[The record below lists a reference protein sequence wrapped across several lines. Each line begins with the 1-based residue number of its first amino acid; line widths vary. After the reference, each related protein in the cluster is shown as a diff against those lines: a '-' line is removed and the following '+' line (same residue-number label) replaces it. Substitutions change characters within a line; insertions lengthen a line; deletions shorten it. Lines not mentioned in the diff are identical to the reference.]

1 MSGTGSGPE
10 RPARVSA
17 YDAVA
22 DAYAAYVARREQGR
36 QAYYAPESAPF
47 DSPVTNASDDPFN
60 MLSHILAA
68 LGDVA
73 GLEALDAGCGE
84 GYLAR
89 VLTARGAKVTG
100 LDLAPRLIEMAR
112 ARDPNGE
119 ITYGVA
125 DLSQPL
131 PEYAGYFDVVAS
143 YLVLNDVEDYRGFA
157 ATLASVLK
165 PGGRLV
171 QTLNNPYDAMV
182 RKYVPDY
189 LESGMVHSYR
199 GMGAMGITVHFW
211 HRTVGEYVAAF
222 VEAGLHL
229 TKLAELPEIV
239 SVHSPLTILPP
250 GYRSPRFLLLS
261 FVRP

>member
-1 MSGTGSGPE
+1 MGGTGLGSE

-22 DAYAAYVARREQGR
+22 DAYAAYVLRRERGR
-36 QAYYAPESAPF
+36 QAYYAAP
-47 DSPVTNASDDPFN
+47 DMAPDASTNDAADDPFDI
-60 MLSHILAA
+60 LPHILDA

-89 VLTARGAKVTG
+89 ILTARGAKVTG

-119 ITYGVA
+119 IAYGVA

-131 PEYAGYFDVVAS
+131 PEYAGHFDVVAS

-171 QTLNNPYDAMV
+171 QTLNNP
-182 RKYVPDY
+182 
-189 LESGMVHSYR
+189 
-199 GMGAMGITVHFW
+199 
-211 HRTVGEYVAAF
+211 
-222 VEAGLHL
+222 
-229 TKLAELPEIV
+229 
-239 SVHSPLTILPP
+239 
-250 GYRSPRFLLLS
+250 
-261 FVRP
+261 